1 MKETNFNDL
10 KNNFDILCKTGNEE
24 NEAISLKLKS
34 NRKVLILPEE
44 NFNAIQKFCITL
56 TPQPFQN
63 K

>member
-10 KNNFDILCKTGNEE
+10 KNNFDVLCKTVNEE

-34 NRKVLILPEE
+34 NRKVIILPEE
-44 NFNAIQKFCITL
+44 NYNAIQKFCVTL
-56 TPQPFQN
+56 SPQPFQ